1 MWLFPIIKISHGLI
15 IFLGDIM
22 IFIYNCY
29 GGTHSSSLAS
39 AIHLK
44 KLPLDRIPTKQEILG
59 TDYFN
64 KLKYK
69 DMGRI
74 IFRGIDEDG
83 NKVYSVGRGTSKVLI
98 PCLENLIK
106 ILHDECGLSE
116 KIIFSN
122 MSPTVPPA
130 MTFGG
135 FFARGLGIEFI
146 GVPFLVIGARQAYNR
161 IVEIV
166 NYTKESAKT
175 LNEPV
180 LVLLNDKPQKHIR

>member
-1 MWLFPIIKISHGLI
+1 M
-15 IFLGDIM
+15 M

-39 AIHLK
+39 AVHLK
-44 KLPLDRIPTKQEILG
+44 KLPLDRIPTRDEILG
-59 TDYFN
+59 TDHFN

-74 IFRGIDEDG
+74 IYRGIDDEG

-98 PCLENLIK
+98 PCLKNLIT
-106 ILHDECGLSE
+106 ILHDECGFNE

-130 MTFGG
+130 MTMGG
-135 FFARGLGIEFI
+135 FFARGLGIDFI
-146 GVPFLVIGARQAYNR
+146 GVPLLVIGAKQAYKR
-161 IVEIV
+161 VIEIV
-166 NYTKESAKT
+166 NHTKESAKT
-175 LNEPV
+175 LNDPV
-180 LVLLNDKPQKHIR
+180 LVLMNDSKN

>member
-1 MWLFPIIKISHGLI
+1 M
-15 IFLGDIM
+15 M

-39 AIHLK
+39 AVHLK
-44 KLPLDRIPTKQEILG
+44 KLPLDRIPTRDEILG
-59 TDYFN
+59 TDHFN

-74 IFRGIDEDG
+74 IYRGIDDEG
-83 NKVYSVGRGTSKVLI
+83 NKVFSVGRGTSKVLI

-106 ILHDECGLSE
+106 ILYDECGLNE

-135 FFARGLGIEFI
+135 FFARGLGIDFI
-146 GVPFLVIGARQAYNR
+146 GVPFLVIGAKQAYKR

-166 NYTKESAKT
+166 NHTKESAKT
-175 LNEPV
+175 LNDPV
-180 LVLLNDKPQKHIR
+180 LVLMNDSKN

>member
-1 MWLFPIIKISHGLI
+1 
-15 IFLGDIM
+15 M

-39 AIHLK
+39 AAHLK
-44 KLPLDRIPTKQEILG
+44 KLPLDRIPTRDEILG

-74 IFRGIDEDG
+74 IYRGTDDEG

-98 PCLENLIK
+98 PCLKNLIT
-106 ILHDECGLSE
+106 ILHDECGFNE

-135 FFARGLGIEFI
+135 FFARGLGIDFI
-146 GVPFLVIGARQAYNR
+146 GVPFLVIGAKQAYKR

-166 NYTKESAKT
+166 NHTKESAKT
-175 LNEPV
+175 LNDSV
-180 LVLLNDKPQKHIR
+180 LVLMNDSKNR